1 MGRLISLSKPTCAPT
16 WVVNRHPGRMVL
28 RLAGLLGLL
37 VLLSA
42 CTTLQDPEAFQEF
55 RSHTVA
61 SLSSGT
67 VVEQEIRSRHTG
79 LQKIELW
86 ISVDKNSLT
95 PEARLT
101 ALLFDKNSQGTPLAS
116 VAYRLSDLSSSSALA
131 LPFERQGESYPSG
144 EYRLQV
150 QAEGGTV
157 YLFGRNEDAYAQGAF
172 FINNQPVDADL
183 SFRLSYQYTAQ
194 SALEDLCHWVGQA
207 AWLLPLLVL
216 LWLPGRLLI
225 SIAHLEQ
232 RLDWGERSAVSVAL
246 SLASFPLLMAWTSTL
261 KFNWSRNAVLGYV
274 LALGL
279 LYLALLIRKGAWKAK
294 WSVSWPSL
302 ALAAVLFFS
311 LAVRLAMIRD
321 LAAPAW
327 VDSVHHALL
336 GRLIQENGGYP
347 ASYEPY
353 LQVSTTGYHSGYH
366 SLLAALSWLSGQDLG
381 QTMLVF
387 GQALNTL
394 AILGVYLLT
403 TTLTRMPVAGVLGA
417 LIAGLMTPMPAYYT
431 SWGRYTQLAGLVVL
445 PAAFW
450 LAKTW
455 LDAPRQ
461 AGWRK
466 PDKHLLMLLG
476 LACLVASGL
485 LLIHYRV
492 LAFLVMLVLADRL
505 VGWLQAAWQRR
516 GRESLWKDLA
526 GLVLLAVFSL
536 LLTLPWWP
544 GALASFVVPV
554 AAAPGATRPFADFAW
569 SFLTTALG
577 KYALGLAGLGLLTGI
592 VQRRAFAWVIFIW
605 TMLLFFLANLGV
617 FSLPGANFVNN
628 TSVTISL
635 YIPIAVL
642 GGYLLGW
649 VIQGWEVL
657 VKQPWKPVYWG
668 AVTLA
673 GSLLAFYAARSLLP
687 ILNPGTLLVRQADL
701 EAIEWI
707 DSNLPEDA
715 YVLINP
721 FAWGYNLYAG
731 NDGGYWIS
739 PLAGRKTFPPAA
751 IYNFDFQSDN
761 PQIIS
766 ANAQEVIELGE
777 KPVELASFM
786 TEHGLQY
793 VYCGVRG
800 GPISPRAL
808 RESSEFR
815 LIYQKDGV
823 SLFQIDP

>member
-1 MGRLISLSKPTCAPT
+1 MGRLTILSKRICAPA
-16 WVVNRHPGRMVL
+16 WVVNRQPVWRAL
-28 RLAGLLGLL
+28 RLAGLFGLL
-37 VLLSA
+37 ALLSA
-42 CTTLQDPEAFQEF
+42 CATLQDPEAFQEF
-55 RSHTVA
+55 RNHTVA
-61 SLSSGT
+61 SLSNGM
-67 VVEQEIRSRHTG
+67 VVEQEIFSRHAG

-86 ISVDKNSLT
+86 ISVDKYSLT

-116 VAYRLSDLSSSSALA
+116 VAYRLSDLSSSNSLT
-131 LPFERQGESYPSG
+131 LPFERPGESYPSG
-144 EYRLQV
+144 EYRLRV

-183 SFRLSYQYTAQ
+183 SFRLSYEYTTQ
-194 SALEDLCHWVGQA
+194 SVLEDFLHWGGQA
-207 AWLLPLLVL
+207 AWLLPLLAL
-216 LWLPGRLLI
+216 LWLPGRLLL
-225 SIAHLEQ
+225 SIAQLDQ
-232 RLDWGERSAVSVAL
+232 RLDWGERSAVSIAL
-246 SLASFPLLMAWTSTL
+246 SLASFPLLMAWTSIL
-261 KFNWSRNAVLGYV
+261 KLNWSRNAVLFFV

-279 LYLALLIRKGAWKAK
+279 LYLALLVRKRAWKVK
-294 WSVSWPSL
+294 WRVSWPSL
-302 ALAAVLFFS
+302 ALAAVLVFS

-347 ASYEPY
+347 ASYAPY

-366 SLLAALSWLSGQDLG
+366 SLLAALSWLSGQDLA

-403 TTLTRMPVAGVLGA
+403 TSFTQMPVASVLAA

-450 LAKTW
+450 LTKAW
-455 LDAPRQ
+455 LDAARP
-461 AGWRK
+461 ASWRK
-466 PDKHLLMLLG
+466 PDRNLLRLLCMAG
-476 LACLVASGL
+476 LAASGL

-492 LAFLVMLVLADRL
+492 LAFMVGLVLVERL
-505 VGWLQAAWQRR
+505 VVWVQAGWQRR

-554 AAAPGATRPFADFAW
+554 ATAPGATRPFADFAW

-577 KYALGLAGLGLLTGI
+577 KYALGLAGLGLLTSLF
-592 VQRRAFAWVIFIW
+592 QRRAFAWVILLW
-605 TMLLFFLANLGV
+605 TMILFFLANLGV

-628 TSVTISL
+628 TAVTISL
-635 YIPIAVL
+635 FMPIAVL
-642 GGYLLGW
+642 GGYLIAW

-668 AVTLA
+668 AITLA
-673 GSLLAFYAARSLLP
+673 GCLLAFYAARSLLP

-707 DSNLPEDA
+707 DANLPKEA
-715 YVLINP
+715 SVLINP

-751 IYNFDFQSDN
+751 IYNFDFDSDN
-761 PQIIS
+761 PQRIS
-766 ANAQEVIELGE
+766 AGAQKVIELGE
-777 KPVELASFM
+777 KPAELASFM
-786 TEHGLQY
+786 TEQGLQY
-793 VYCGVRG
+793 VYCGGRG

-808 RESSEFR
+808 RESPEFR
-815 LIYQKDGV
+815 LLYQKQGV
-823 SLFQIDP
+823 SLFQINP